1 MNTISKPRYIFQ
13 KKTWQW
19 MADDIRYHHRIQYP
33 NQGQLTDEEDLL
45 QGNGKSLRSF
55 SAMPYP
61 IGHAPEHVG
70 NKLIHEELDY
80 NKETLQH
87 DFNSYYSSLTGTRK
101 TFMWKTLASTIQSKG
116 DILLT
121 VASSGI
127 ASLLLPKGKTTRSK
141 FVIPVSAIASS
152 TCNIHQGSD
161 LDTNSNHLPFG
172 GKVVVFGG
180 DFRQILPVVPKGSR
194 FDIVHAA
201 INSSYLWNHCQVLR
215 LTKNMCLQNSS
226 ENTSSSYLRA
236 FFKWLLDI
244 GDGILGEPN
253 DGYAE
258 ITIPDEFLINDYN
271 NPLEAIVN
279 TTYPN
284 LLQFYNNPEYLNQEP
299 YLPLQLK
306 LLIKSMNEKEY
317 YSVDSINKSDA
328 LQNPTFETITPEF
341 LNSLNT
347 SGIPNHKMKLKVGTL
362 IMLLQ
367 NMTQKDGLCNGTRLI
382 ISRLGAHIIEAKIIF
397 EKNIG
402 HKTYIPRR
410 GLICNRGTKSGTK
423 LSIYSF
429 CYHLMMWHLLR
440 GTSTCHVTSSFSATL
455 DSPCGNK
462 IDLINRTNM
471 QNGYNLRDKITYSL
485 IPRMNMSPLES
496 PWPFKLIRRQ
506 FPFMVSFAMSIN
518 KSQGQ
523 SLSHVGLYLPRPIFS
538 HGQLYVTL
546 SRVQSKQ
553 GLHILIHDQ
562 QGKPCNTTI
571 NMVYKEVFQNL

>member
-1 MNTISKPRYIFQ
+1 MNNMNTISKPRYIFQ

-33 NQGQLTDEEDLL
+33 NQG
-45 QGNGKSLRSF
+45 
-55 SAMPYP
+55 
-61 IGHAPEHVG
+61 HAPEHVG

-87 DFNSYYSSLTGTRK
+87 DFNSYYSSLTVFFLYGYGGTRK

-152 TCNIHQGSD
+152 TCNIHQ
-161 LDTNSNHLPFG
+161 DTNSNHLPFG

-306 LLIKSMNEKEY
+306 LLIKSMN
-317 YSVDSINKSDA
+317 A

-410 GLICNRGTKSGTK
+410 VN
-423 LSIYSF
+423 
-429 CYHLMMWHLLR
+429 
-440 GTSTCHVTSSFSATL
+440 
-455 DSPCGNK
+455 
-462 IDLINRTNM
+462 
-471 QNGYNLRDKITYSL
+471 
-485 IPRMNMSPLES
+485 
-496 PWPFKLIRRQ
+496 RQ
-506 FPFMVSFAMSIN
+506 FSP
-518 KSQGQ
+518 
-523 SLSHVGLYLPRPIFS
+523 
-538 HGQLYVTL
+538 
-546 SRVQSKQ
+546 
-553 GLHILIHDQ
+553 
-562 QGKPCNTTI
+562 
-571 NMVYKEVFQNL
+571 